1 MDLLLECESV
11 ESLVEF
17 SLMNSLTLIFVEWA
31 VEDFNEIRYL
41 RSELHDLAC
50 RKRQRHFQSAAVI
63 FSTLEFYLAIFDV
76 ATVDQVH
83 SDLRRKN
90 FVADALLHRSVHRMP
105 ISGR

>member
-1 MDLLLECESV
+1 MDLLLECKSV

-50 RKRQRHFQSAAVI
+50 RKRHFQPAAVI
-63 FSTLEFYLAIFDV
+63 LF
-76 ATVDQVH
+76 
-83 SDLRRKN
+83 N
-90 FVADALLHRSVHRMP
+90 FGVLF
-105 ISGR
+105 GYF